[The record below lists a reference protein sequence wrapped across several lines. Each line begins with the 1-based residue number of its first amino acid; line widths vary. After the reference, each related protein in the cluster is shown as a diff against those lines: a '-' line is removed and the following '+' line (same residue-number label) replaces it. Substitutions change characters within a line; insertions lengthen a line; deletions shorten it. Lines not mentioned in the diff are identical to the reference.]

1 MVFTGSGKSS
11 YLWSSEYKE
20 QYEQVVALLQEKKRA
35 KREGTSPSRESCI
48 YSHHKH
54 CFSFTSSLFHPFSSS
69 TKIIQVITTYSHG
82 QFPKVSCINLFIS
95 HARTGKAY
103 PSSGNENTEHRMAG
117 LFRWGESR
125 DGYKNIYLQVNA
137 EATNDALLKWWQK
150 SSRMPF
156 TIERLYSMSQSIY
169 PYAIASLAV

>member
-1 MVFTGSGKSS
+1 MLFSRRKRGLKGKVLSS
-11 YLWSSEYKE
+11 FENKPIYNYHQHFIFNLHLH
-20 QYEQVVALLQEKKRA
+20 LL
-35 KREGTSPSRESCI
+35 
-48 YSHHKH
+48 YSIH
-54 CFSFTSSLFHPFSSS
+54 FSLPQNIPVIATSSHD
-69 TKIIQVITTYSHG
+69 

>member
-1 MVFTGSGKSS
+1 MHVPGKCI
-11 YLWSSEYKE
+11 LP
-20 QYEQVVALLQEKKRA
+20 VAA
-35 KREGTSPSRESCI
+35 K
-48 YSHHKH
+48 
-54 CFSFTSSLFHPFSSS
+54 
-69 TKIIQVITTYSHG
+69 IQ
-82 QFPKVSCINLFIS
+82 
-95 HARTGKAY
+95 
-103 PSSGNENTEHRMAG
+103 NTEWQVRFDG
-117 LFRWGESR
+117 GGSR